1 MGTSSGSFPSLCIG
15 DNHETVLEFII
26 KALPSDVIII
36 IADQILNDSLYC
48 SNTYNWCFNAYSKV
62 SYKIQ
67 LLTFLIILDKIGIIL
82 RQTHFG

>member
-1 MGTSSGSFPSLCIG
+1 MYPCFIAVIKYGNEFGSFPSLCIG

-48 SNTYNWCFNAYSKV
+48 SNTYN
-62 SYKIQ
+62 
-67 LLTFLIILDKIGIIL
+67 
-82 RQTHFG
+82 